1 MKKVAFARLFSILSI
16 LGLLCIVA
24 AQSQEL
30 PNTELIN
37 GQWFNGQSFDPRTV
51 YSMDGRFT
59 FHRPSRIDRTVDL
72 AGTWIVPPFGEAHSH
87 TIGKGVEESDQK
99 AIQEFLRDGVFYVK
113 IQANLPLTDEMK
125 RRLAINR
132 RDGPDVIFA
141 GAPLTATGGHPSALH
156 RDMLKTGAFP
166 GYTSDRLK
174 DHTYFVID
182 SESDLDQKWPRV
194 LELRPDFIK
203 TILVFSDEFEK
214 RKDQEIPDGLKGLD
228 PRLLPRIVE
237 KAHAAKLHVST
248 HVMNTAD
255 FHAAVAAG
263 TDEIAHLPF
272 ATDAIMIEDAKLAA
286 RRGIVVDT
294 TCGMIPA
301 IPRRLMPEAIVPQ
314 VVAAQ
319 KANLRLLRES
329 GVRLAIGSDIIHS
342 AVKEFDYLE
351 KLGVFDNLT
360 LLKMWTET
368 TAQTIFPDRKIGE
381 LREGYEASFV
391 ALEGNPLDDLMNVH
405 RIKLRFK
412 QGMLIQ
418 FSN

>member
-1 MKKVAFARLFSILSI
+1 MTKVFARPLSILTI

-37 GQWFNGQSFDPRTV
+37 GKWFSGKSFEPRTV

-113 IQANLPLTDEMK
+113 IQANLPFTDEMK
-125 RRLAINR
+125 RRLPINR

-141 GAPLTATGGHPSALH
+141 GAPLTATGGHPSALYEAQ
-156 RDMLKTGAFP
+156 LKNGFFP
-166 GYTSDRLK
+166 GYTNETFK

-182 SESDLDQKWPRV
+182 SESDLDLKWSRI
-194 LELRPDFIK
+194 LDLRPDFIK

-214 RKDQEIPDGLKGLD
+214 RKDQDIPDALKGLD

-248 HVMNTAD
+248 HVMNAAD

-272 ATDAIMIEDAKLAA
+272 ATDSIMIEDAKLAA
-286 RRGIVVDT
+286 RHGIVVDT

-301 IPRRLMPEAIVPQ
+301 IPRRLLPEAIVPQ

-319 KANLRLLRES
+319 KANLRLLHES

-342 AVKEFDYLE
+342 AVKEFDYLQ

-368 TAQTIFPDRKIGE
+368 TAQTIFPSRKIGE
-381 LREGYEASFV
+381 LREGYEASFA

-412 QGMLIQ
+412 QGMPVQ